1 MLFNSLQF
9 LIFFPVVTALYFRL
23 PHAHRWYPLLIAS
36 CYFYMALVPAYILV
50 LFFLIAIDYTAGLLI
65 ESSQGTK
72 RKQYLVLSL
81 IANVGILV
89 AFKYFN
95 FFNNTL
101 AGFLH
106 IGHVNYEPLLLG
118 FVLPIGLSFHTF
130 QSMSYTIEVYR
141 RKQKAERH
149 LGIYALY
156 VMFYPQLVAGPIE
169 RPQNLLHQFREKHDF
184 DYDRVTSGLRLMLWG
199 FFKKVVIA
207 DRLAILV
214 NQVYLSPSKYS
225 GVQLLLATY
234 CFTVQVYC
242 DFSGY
247 SDIAIGA
254 AEVMGFRLMKNFD
267 RPFFSETTADFWKR
281 WHISLSSWFRDYLYI
296 PLGGSRVSPLRHI
309 SNLLFVFA
317 LCGLWHGAAW
327 TYVSWGCFVGICF
340 AFSMITRELRLR
352 LNALTG
358 LTRVPMAH
366 QFLKIL
372 VTIHLFSASLVIFR
386 SRSLSD
392 AAYTFRAIF
401 TDVPFAF
408 ARAVSGWTLAPLSA
422 GIDTLGLGPFDL
434 LLAGVSSIFLLSV
447 EFAQGRQATQ
457 PQIARWPFWT
467 RWAVYYAAAVTIL
480 VFGKFTEQKFIYFQ
494 F

>member
-23 PHAHRWYPLLIAS
+23 PHAYRWGLLLIAS
-36 CYFYMALVPAYILV
+36 CYFYMAFVPAYILV
-50 LFFLIAIDYTAGLLI
+50 LFFLIAVDYTAGLVI
-65 ESSQGTK
+65 EASQGTK

-81 IANVGILV
+81 IANLGILI

-95 FFNNTL
+95 FFNSTV
-101 AGFLH
+101 ADFLH
-106 IGHVNYEPLLLG
+106 VAHVGYQPLLLG

-141 RKQKAERH
+141 GRQKAERH

-169 RPQNLLHQFREKHDF
+169 RPQNLLHQFRERHDF

-207 DRLAILV
+207 DRLAVLV
-214 NQVYLSPSKYS
+214 NQVYSSPSKYS

-296 PLGGSRVSPLRHI
+296 PLGGSRVSPLRHMV
-309 SNLLFVFA
+309 NLLFVFA

-327 TYVSWGCFVGICF
+327 TYVGWGCFVGICF
-340 AFSMITRELRLR
+340 AFSMMTRELRLR
-352 LNALTG
+352 LNTLTG
-358 LTRVPMAH
+358 LTRVPVAH
-366 QFLKIL
+366 KFVKVL
-372 VTIHLFSASLVIFR
+372 VTVHLFSAGLVIFR
-386 SRSLSD
+386 SRSLPD

-401 TDVPFAF
+401 SDVPWAF

-422 GIDTLGLGPFDL
+422 GIDSLGLGPFDL
-434 LLAGVSSIFLLSV
+434 LLAGVCSIFLLSV

-457 PQIARWPFWT
+457 PQIVRWPFWT
-467 RWAVYYAAAVTIL
+467 RWALYYAAAASIL
-480 VFGKFTEQKFIYFQ
+480 VFGKFTAEKFIYFQ